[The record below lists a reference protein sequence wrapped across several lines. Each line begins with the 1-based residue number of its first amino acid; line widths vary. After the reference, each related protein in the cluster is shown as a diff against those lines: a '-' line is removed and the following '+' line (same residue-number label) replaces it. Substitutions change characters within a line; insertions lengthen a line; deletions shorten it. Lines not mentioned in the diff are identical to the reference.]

1 VAAEAAKAAK
11 ALEQKDAAKAEKT
24 TAVEHATKQLHD
36 ALKADNPTAVE
47 HATKQLH
54 DALKATV
61 KAIVQAEA
69 PNDHGTC
76 STAMSSKMPGT
87 SVPPAKR
94 PYTPAELDAEDALPK
109 GTKTEATKA
118 AAKAKRT
125 IESEAAAKTRRLND
139 LNLQLTSAQIK
150 QATRLRELQDAEQ
163 AKKHAEEQV
172 EKHVG
177 DWAKQCTKKAMITKY
192 QKAQDRHKTWIDAEE
207 RIEKEIA
214 RLTTEAAVH

>member
-1 VAAEAAKAAK
+1 
-11 ALEQKDAAKAEKT
+11 
-24 TAVEHATKQLHD
+24 
-36 ALKADNPTAVE
+36 
-47 HATKQLH
+47 
-54 DALKATV
+54 
-61 KAIVQAEA
+61 
-69 PNDHGTC
+69 
-76 STAMSSKMPGT
+76 MPGT
-87 SVPPAKR
+87 SAPPAVIRRRIPSLEKQQA
-94 PYTPAELDAEDALPK
+94 TKTKKAAEALKAAALDAEASNANGTTKATKTK